1 MKKNMI
7 HIAGWAA
14 LLVVGAIALTTT
26 KSATET
32 GLTREAQAKLVQV
45 GVTGV
50 TVTASGQELVLN
62 GTPDKIAA
70 AQAALKPDGFWTGPV
85 TAVRTTAIAAASPS
99 GASESASSTQSASAT
114 LSVSSSSV
122 STSSASASS
131 ATATVAATETAQ
143 PLSRAGQRCQDRI
156 NAVVARSGI
165 RYRFNA
171 YELTPQGERTMREV
185 YRALQSCPADV
196 KLTITGYTD
205 NVGADE
211 VNRSL
216 SAGRAVDAMNALTAA
231 GWPDEKVAAIGAGSA
246 DPVESNATAAG
257 RKKNRRV
264 VFTLS
269 SAS

>member
-1 MKKNMI
+1 MKKSMI
-7 HIAGWAA
+7 HLAGWAA
-14 LLVVGAIALTTT
+14 LLVVGVIALSTT
-26 KSATET
+26 KTET
-32 GLTREAQAKLVQV
+32 ETRLKSEAAAKLTQA

-50 TVTASGQELVLN
+50 TVTASGQDLVLN
-62 GTPDKIAA
+62 GKPDKIAA

-85 TAVRTTAIAAASPS
+85 VAVRVMTATTVATASPAV
-99 GASESASSTQSASAT
+99 ASESVSAT
-114 LSVSSSSV
+114 QSVSSSSA
-122 STSSASASS
+122 STSAAATSSAA
-131 ATATVAATETAQ
+131 ATVAEPAPAK
-143 PLSRAGQRCQDRI
+143 PLNRAGQRCQDRI
-156 NAVVARSGI
+156 NSAVAGGGI
-165 RYRFNA
+165 GYRFNA

-185 YRALQSCPADV
+185 HRVLKRCPAEV

-211 VNRSL
+211 VNKSL

-231 GWPDEKVAAIGAGSA
+231 GWPDDKVTAVGAGSA
-246 DPVESNATAAG
+246 DPVASNATAAG